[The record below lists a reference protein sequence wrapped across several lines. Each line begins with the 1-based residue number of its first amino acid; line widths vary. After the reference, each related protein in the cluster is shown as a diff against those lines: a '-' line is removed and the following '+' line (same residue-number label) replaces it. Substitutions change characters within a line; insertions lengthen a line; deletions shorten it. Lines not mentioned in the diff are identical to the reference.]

1 MPDLVWKYTSDSKVS
16 LSFRLAGPAG
26 LGYVGYKEGE
36 KEFTWYSKRV
46 FFKDQAT
53 LTFGYPASKFDEG
66 TYSCEFSA
74 RDRDGRKQEITSY
87 VARYFH
93 CRHFASK
100 RWFWFYV
107 FLFVE
112 TLKLSKKKAEL
123 DFWLSVYSV
132 CSVVLE
138 MHQWTTCPLT

>member
-16 LSFRLAGPAG
+16 LEFRLAGPAG

-53 LTFGYPASKFDEG
+53 LTFRYPASKFDAG

-74 RDRDGRKQEITSY
+74 RDRDERKQEITSTVIITVSGMQY
-87 VARYFH
+87 LRY
-93 CRHFASK
+93 
-100 RWFWFYV
+100 
-107 FLFVE
+107 
-112 TLKLSKKKAEL
+112 
-123 DFWLSVYSV
+123 
-132 CSVVLE
+132 
-138 MHQWTTCPLT
+138 